1 MAKKTTK
8 KTQKSSAKAVQQ
20 QSNKIEKL
28 GMFNITVK
36 EIEKVKEFY
45 TSTLGFTVVVE
56 NKYGNNHFIKMDVPG
71 GSSINLIKENPEYP
85 DGLKPGVMKLYLFSS
100 DIEQTYN
107 DLKAKN
113 VKLNTEI
120 QEQQWDKKV
129 KQFDLNDPDGNNWV
143 VVQFFDQGL
152 ILQ

>member
-8 KTQKSSAKAVQQ
+8 KATKESAKLVQQ
-20 QSNKIEKL
+20 HTNTIEKL

-45 TSTLGFTVVVE
+45 TSALGFSVVVE
-56 NKYGNNHFIKMDVPG
+56 NKYGNNHFIKMNVPG
-71 GSSINLIKENPEYP
+71 GSAINLIKENPDYP

-113 VKLNTEI
+113 IKLNTEI
-120 QEQQWDKKV
+120 QEQQWDKPI
-129 KQFDLNDPDGNNWV
+129 KQFDLNDPDGNQWF
-143 VVQFFDQGL
+143 VVQFL
-152 ILQ
+152 E